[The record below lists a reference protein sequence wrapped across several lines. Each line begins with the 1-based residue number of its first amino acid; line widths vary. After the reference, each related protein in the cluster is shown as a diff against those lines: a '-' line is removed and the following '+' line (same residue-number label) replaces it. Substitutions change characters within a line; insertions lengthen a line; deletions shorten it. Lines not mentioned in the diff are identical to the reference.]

1 MLVREGISAISSVG
15 ENQNE
20 HKGASRSQ
28 RELERLA
35 SSFLPLPFSLSLSL
49 PPFFPPNVEKSIL
62 ELSFRFVSFRG
73 CSAAVSPRLFRS
85 SRAFVPALLRFP
97 DRFSSIVGNYGTH
110 CPVSLFSREHGE
122 NGGTMYRADKRKW
135 AEKGRRPRRGM
146 ISAVRFFVCFENR
159 DSFLPDRGKRRIV
172 CNFVSSNITILE
184 KHLNRIFLIV
194 IVLVRMYNLRK
205 AKIIAK
211 KEGRNES
218 FNSESHS
225 KGIGA
230 DSVG

>member
-1 MLVREGISAISSVG
+1 
-15 ENQNE
+15 
-20 HKGASRSQ
+20 
-28 RELERLA
+28 
-35 SSFLPLPFSLSLSL
+35 
-49 PPFFPPNVEKSIL
+49 
-62 ELSFRFVSFRG
+62 
-73 CSAAVSPRLFRS
+73 
-85 SRAFVPALLRFP
+85 
-97 DRFSSIVGNYGTH
+97 
-110 CPVSLFSREHGE
+110 
-122 NGGTMYRADKRKW
+122 
-135 AEKGRRPRRGM
+135 M
-146 ISAVRFFVCFENR
+146 ISAVRFFVRFENR
-159 DSFLPDRGKRRIV
+159 DSFLPDRGKKRIV